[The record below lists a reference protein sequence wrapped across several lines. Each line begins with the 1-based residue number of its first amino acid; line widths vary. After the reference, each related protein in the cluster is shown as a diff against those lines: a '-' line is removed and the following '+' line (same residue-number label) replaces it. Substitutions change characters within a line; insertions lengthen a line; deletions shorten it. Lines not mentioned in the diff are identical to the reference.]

1 MEGRFISLGT
11 RLGKKKVGN
20 RMRRRQAA
28 LGHLRSSSGD
38 RPPFRIAKKAG
49 GARASDCLCQWMER
63 NGLP

>member
-1 MEGRFISLGT
+1 MGRCQTS
-11 RLGKKKVGN
+11 
-20 RMRRRQAA
+20 

-49 GARASDCLCQWMER
+49 VARASDSLCQWMEG

>member
-1 MEGRFISLGT
+1 
-11 RLGKKKVGN
+11 
-20 RMRRRQAA
+20 MRRRQAA

-38 RPPFRIAKKAG
+38 KPPFRIAKKAG